1 MVTSAKRNA
10 AVVCR
15 PLQRELYA
23 CRQKLPGR
31 KNARPGIAARFA
43 AVFPPSVSPL
53 SLALQNIE
61 EVVDAEGGKP
71 ALITLLNFNSPPQ
84 RPATALRFAARIAAV
99 PLLKFAI
106 LTGTYVALWPQFPQ
120 SCRKSLGSAAT
131 QIKRQDS

>member
-1 MVTSAKRNA
+1 VKIAQRNA
-10 AVVCR
+10 AVSCCR
-15 PLQRELYA
+15 LQKSVNA
-23 CRQKLPGR
+23 CRQKLLCR
-31 KNARPGIAARFA
+31 VTALQSIAARFA